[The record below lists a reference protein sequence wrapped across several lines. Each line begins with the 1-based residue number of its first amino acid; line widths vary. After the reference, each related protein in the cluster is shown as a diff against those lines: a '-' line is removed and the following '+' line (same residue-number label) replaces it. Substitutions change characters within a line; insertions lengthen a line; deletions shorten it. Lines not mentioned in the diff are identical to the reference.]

1 MSTNYKL
8 AVFASHSGSD
18 LQSIIDASLTPG
30 YPAEIVVVVG
40 NNKKAFAL
48 ERAGNAEIPT
58 ILWQRKNFESDE
70 DYADF
75 MYQKLREFN
84 VDLICLAGYM
94 KLIPAKIVRDFTIIN
109 IHPALLPKYGGQ
121 GMYGLHVHEAVIAAG
136 EKETGVTVHMV
147 NELYDDGR
155 ILAQEIVPVVPDD
168 TPEVLQQRVL
178 DVEHRFYPETIAKIA
193 RGEIKLHE

>member
-1 MSTNYKL
+1 MSTKFKL
-8 AVFASHSGSD
+8 AVFASHGGSD
-18 LQSIIDASLTPG
+18 LQSIIDAAQEPD

-40 NNKKAFAL
+40 NNKKSFAL
-48 ERAGNAEIPT
+48 ERASGAEIPT

-75 MYQKLREFN
+75 LYQKLKEFN

-94 KLIPAKIVRDFTIIN
+94 KLIPSIIVRDFRIIN
-109 IHPALLPKYGGQ
+109 IHPALLPKYGGK
-121 GMYGLHVHEAVIAAG
+121 GMYGLYVHEAVIAAG

-147 NELYDDGR
+147 NEIYDDGR
-155 ILAQEIVPVVPDD
+155 ILAQEIVPVEPDD
-168 TPEVLQQRVL
+168 TPEVLQLRVL

-193 RGEIKLHE
+193 RGEIKLNE